1 MFLSNPFPF
10 IKSFRYQFLI
20 GSALGVFIAF
30 LIIFLEPMGANN
42 YSNPYKNLYF
52 AGYGV
57 ILFLSYLLFI
67 FLSNVYLYFFKVWNW
82 LEEIVFTL
90 LFISAVILVTF
101 FYTEISINQSTERLH
116 LDGFLWWY
124 RSMFLGF
131 GIITSILMIVLRRY
145 YGVKPLVS
153 EKIET
158 LDPIQI
164 EEAEV
169 VEQEIII
176 KGILKKDFFKCVPDH
191 IVYVKSEDN
200 YVLIYHITPQGSKE
214 KMLRSTLK
222 HIQNQLPGFL
232 KAHRS
237 FIINPR
243 HIEELRGN
251 AQNGK
256 LYLKGVD
263 TPITVSKTYF
273 ESVKAAIAS
282 RH

>member
-30 LIIFLEPMGANN
+30 LVIFLEPMGANN

-57 ILFLSYLLFI
+57 ILFLSYLLFV

-131 GIITSILMIVLRRY
+131 GIITSIFMIVLRRY

-153 EKIET
+153 ERTET

-200 YVLIYHITPQGSKE
+200 YVLIYHIIPQGIKE

-243 HIEELRGN
+243 HIEELKGN

-273 ESVKAAIAS
+273 ESIKTAIAS